1 MPVVKNV
8 QLRFRIIDN
17 ALRNKYKPFPTL
29 EDLRQL
35 CEEKLYGTS
44 HGRHI
49 SASTI
54 EKDLRELRNE
64 FDAPIAF
71 SKRELGYYYSD
82 DTYSLDLPVSEDEV
96 ESIKLA
102 TQTLLQ
108 FSNIPLFDDFRHAVN
123 KILER
128 VNVQSANTEATAF
141 IQFETPSEVK
151 GRELLQ
157 PILQCIKESK
167 KINFTY
173 KRFDTETN
181 KKYLVHPY
189 ILKEYRNRWYL
200 IGKNEEKNKIATFG
214 LDRIESITATEQH
227 FIQDEAFNAL
237 AYFKNSVGIT
247 VFDEKVQRVAAQVH
261 ELVAKYLITQPLHSS
276 QKHKDLKNGKVEF
289 TWNVLLTYE
298 LKNYL
303 LSLGSACTVIE
314 PEELREEIAKEIMAT
329 QKNYL

>member
-8 QLRFRIIDN
+8 QLRFRIIDSV
-17 ALRNKYKPFPTL
+17 LRNKYKPFPTL

-44 HGRHI
+44 HGQHI

-71 SKRELGYYYSD
+71 SKRELGYYYTD
-82 DTYSLDLPVSEDEV
+82 ETYSLDLPVSEDEV

-102 TQTLLQ
+102 TQALLQ

-128 VNVQSANTEATAF
+128 VDIQSTNTEANAF
-141 IQFETPSEVK
+141 IQFETPSETK

-157 PILQCIKESK
+157 PILQCIKDSK
-167 KINFTY
+167 KINITY

-181 KKYLVHPY
+181 KEYLVHPY

-200 IGKNEEKNKIATFG
+200 IGKNEEKSKIATFG
-214 LDRIESITATEQH
+214 LDRIESITATENH
-227 FIQDEAFNAL
+227 FIQDDSFNAA

-247 VFDEKVQRVAAQVH
+247 VFDEKVRQIKVH
-261 ELVAKYLITQPLHSS
+261 VDELVAKYLITQPLHAS
-276 QKHKDLKNGKVEF
+276 QQHKHIENGKVEF
-289 TWNVLLTYE
+289 TWKVLLTYE
-298 LKNYL
+298 LKNHL

-314 PEELREEIAKEIMAT
+314 PKELREEITKEIIAAH
-329 QKNYL
+329 KNYL